1 MLTEQT
7 LRELAALE
15 SPDVPILSLYL
26 DVDPRRLT
34 KDHYRL
40 NLRHLLER
48 VKEEIAREDLEAAQ
62 RFVEREYDGSGRGLA
77 LFSAQARGIWRAS
90 VLAVPTPNLAFAGRK
105 PYVFPLARL
114 WDAYGRFLV
123 ALVDKT
129 HVRLLFYQMGV
140 LQESLELHGEPIKR
154 HKQGGWGA
162 EKLQRHEDEVAY
174 RNLKEAAE
182 LTAAFCARHQPR
194 YLLLG
199 GADPTVVEFREQL
212 PRPWRERIAG
222 TVPGDRMSEEG
233 EIREAALRVLQQVER
248 EREFALVDA
257 TITAAAKGANG
268 VMNLDDTLG
277 AAAEGR
283 VHVLLVA
290 DGFHAPAYRCTGCGF
305 LTAIRRETCP
315 FCGAAFETLPDA
327 VDWLI
332 ATVLENGGQVEIVE
346 GHPRL
351 QKVGVAALLRY

>member
-1 MLTEQT
+1 MLSERD

-15 SPDVPILSLYL
+15 SPHTPILSLYL
-26 DVDPRRLT
+26 DVDPRRQT

-48 VKEEIAREDLEAAQ
+48 VADQAPRADLEAVQ
-62 RFVEREYDGSGRGLA
+62 RFVEREYDGCGRGLA
-77 LFSAQARGIWRAS
+77 LFSAQAIGFWRAFA
-90 VLAVPTPNLAFAGRK
+90 LAVPTPNLAFVGRK

-123 ALVDKT
+123 ALVDKAHT
-129 HVRLLFYQMGV
+129 RLLFYQMGE
-140 LQESLELHGEPIKR
+140 LRDTLEMRGEPIKR

-182 LTAAFCARHQPR
+182 LTAAFCERHQPR

-199 GADPTVVEFREQL
+199 GADPTVVEFRELL

-222 TVPGDRMSEEG
+222 TIPGDRMADEG
-233 EIREAALRVLQQVER
+233 EIQEAALRILQQVER

-257 TITAAAKGANG
+257 AITAAAKGSNG
-268 VMNLDDTLG
+268 VANLDDTLG

-283 VHVLLVA
+283 VQVLLVA
-290 DGFHAPAYRCTGCGF
+290 DGFHAPAWRCGGCGF
-305 LTAIRRETCP
+305 LTATPRAACP
-315 FCGAAFETLPDA
+315 FCGAAFEPLPDA

-332 ATVLENGGQVEIVE
+332 ATVLENGGQVEIVAD
-346 GHPRL
+346 HPRL
-351 QKVGVAALLRY
+351 REVGVAALLRY